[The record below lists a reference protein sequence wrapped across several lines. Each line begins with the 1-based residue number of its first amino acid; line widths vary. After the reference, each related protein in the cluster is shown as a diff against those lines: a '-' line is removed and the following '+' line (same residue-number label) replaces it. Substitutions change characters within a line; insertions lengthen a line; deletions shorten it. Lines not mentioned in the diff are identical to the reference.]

1 MPFDELGFYALAG
14 GAKNPRAI
22 VDEIRTAEQL
32 GLGTAFISE
41 RFDVKEAATLC
52 GAAGAVS
59 DTIRIVTAATNQT
72 TRHPMVTAAFAST
85 MHGLTNGRFNLGLG
99 RGIKPIFDAYG
110 IAPITTKSMEE
121 FAQLMR
127 RLWSGEVVTD
137 FQDST
142 RAYRV
147 LAMDRPDKSP
157 IGLTLVAF
165 GPDTLALGGRC
176 FDEVVL
182 HTFFSDDTTAKAV
195 QVVKAAAERAGRN
208 PDDVKVWSCLA
219 TIGDHIEEGL
229 RLKKTVG
236 RLATY
241 LQAYGDLMVRVN
253 RWDPDVLTKF
263 RADPFVSSFRGS
275 IDSKAT
281 TPELEHVATLIP
293 AEWFAS
299 SATGSP
305 PQCVEAVRHQLGLG
319 CDAVILHG
327 ATPIELGPVVH
338 EYATTQSTT
347 VTGDRI

>member
-1 MPFDELGFYALAG
+1 MAFDELGFYALAG
-14 GAKNPRAI
+14 GAKDPRAI
-22 VDEIRTAEQL
+22 VEEIRAAEQL

-72 TRHPMVTAAFAST
+72 TRHPLVTAAFAST
-85 MHGLTNGRFNLGLG
+85 MHALTNGRFNLGLG
-99 RGIKPIFDAYG
+99 RGIKPMFDAYG

-121 FAQLMR
+121 FAALMR

-142 RAYRV
+142 RAYPV
-147 LAMDRPDKSP
+147 LAMDRPDKCA

-182 HTFFSDDTTAKAV
+182 HTFFSDDTTANAV
-195 QVVKAAAERAGRN
+195 NAVKAAAEQAGRN

-263 RADPFVSSFRGS
+263 QADPFVSSFRGA

-281 TPELEHVATLIP
+281 TAELEHVATLIP
-293 AEWFAS
+293 TEWLAS

-305 PQCVEAVRHQLGLG
+305 SQCVQAVRHQLSLG

-327 ATPIELGPVVH
+327 ATPTELAPVVH
-338 EYATTQSTT
+338 EYASTQSSI